1 MCLEEPAHCIRRH
14 VRPHAGCC
22 FHPAPGADAAE
33 PSFHHKEEH
42 QKMREEIGSK
52 TLDFGPGLAA
62 AALLCL
68 GWGVLASG
76 PSYAAD
82 QGQSRTVTMQDICG
96 QCMPEKFTQCGDFL
110 EGPAFD
116 RDGNLWMV
124 SINSGEIQKVAPSGQ
139 CTTATNTHG
148 QPQGLKFAKD
158 GRLFGVDRKRGVFWI
173 DTNTGTV
180 HDYMRY
186 FQNENF
192 HGPNDLIID
201 KEGGIYFTDPWGTS
215 PLNPRGG
222 VYYISPEP
230 AKNITRIADN
240 LAFPNGICLSPDEK
254 TLYINDFDN
263 QRVLAVPLVSPG
275 MLNVGFAHVF
285 GGTLAGGWGP
295 DGEAVDQNGNL
306 YVAHYGAGEVV
317 VIDPDGFMIGSIAL
331 PKGAGNQTTNVA
343 FHDGHLYITEAGQN
357 VVWRVKTNIPGAK
370 MAGDMH

>member
-1 MCLEEPAHCIRRH
+1 
-14 VRPHAGCC
+14 
-22 FHPAPGADAAE
+22 
-33 PSFHHKEEH
+33 
-42 QKMREEIGSK
+42 MREKIGSK
-52 TLDFGPGLAA
+52 PVDLGSGLAA

-68 GWGVLASG
+68 GWGLLGSG
-76 PSYAAD
+76 PSYAAN
-82 QGQSRTVTMQDICG
+82 QGQSRTVTMQDVCG
-96 QCMPEKFTQCGDFL
+96 QCMPEKFTQCGNFL

-116 RDGNLWMV
+116 HAGDLWMV
-124 SINSGEIQKVAPSGQ
+124 SINSGEIQKVTPNGQ
-139 CTTATNTHG
+139 CTTVTNTHG
-148 QPQGLKFAKD
+148 QPQGLKFSKD

-173 DTNTGTV
+173 DTSTGTV

-222 VYYISPEP
+222 VYYVSPEP
-230 AKNITRIADN
+230 EKNITRIADN

-317 VIDPDGFMIGSIAL
+317 VMDPDGFVVGSIAL
-331 PKGAGNQTTNVA
+331 PSGAGNQTTNVA
-343 FHDGHLYITEAGQN
+343 FHGGYLYITEAGQN
-357 VVWRVKTNIPGAK
+357 IVWRVKTNIPGAK
-370 MAGDMH
+370 LVGDMG